1 MKKSCLVL
9 ATIVFVVIIAAIPV
23 AATSAKI
30 GGTYHIFQHYET
42 AYIKDPIYD
51 SNGNQANQERFFKIA
66 AETHNKS
73 GYPLKSAVIQGLIIY
88 NTTQSVDCDS
98 DSSSTSGFHVGYI
111 AEKEGG
117 KILMAGKG
125 YD

>member
-42 AYIKDPIYD
+42 AYIKNPIYD
-51 SNGNQANQERFFKIA
+51 SNGNQTNSLCYFRIG
-66 AETHNKS
+66 AEIFDSS
-73 GYPLKSAVIQGLIIY
+73 GTPLKSKVGEGYIRNNSTISL
-88 NTTQSVDCDS
+88 DCDS
-98 DSSSTSGFHVGYI
+98 HSSSEYGFHVGYI
-111 AEKEGG
+111 AESKGG
-117 KILMAGKG
+117 GIKMAGKG